1 MFDFK
6 MLVIPL
12 FTSWKSF
19 QSNLPSS
26 LKFIITWIQTP
37 SPEPPV
43 LCPEHCSISSPI
55 ASITDLSI
63 GKSSEFP
70 FVALSLL
77 FCKLVAFLASEL
89 FVSTENSWICFSALA
104 YLLSSSSHDCWG
116 NSSRLAY
123 IKISTCRL
131 SLLDCAPSSLF
142 FVSINSELWLLKA
155 FRNNVSVFRKFNS
168 LVMSGNLSSS
178 ISRCL
183 SLFTERKDLLRLV
196 FPLAAKSTDW
206 TIQFHSKIFLT
217 YIFSSQS
224 SLSFESWFLN
234 DIFSYKVFQ
243 NSSFIGSNSSCSVI

>member
-183 SLFTERKDLLRLV
+183 SLFYWTERFAPFSFPSSCKKYWLNNSVPFKDLPNLYFFFSISFKFWKLILERHI
-196 FPLAAKSTDW
+196 F
-206 TIQFHSKIFLT
+206 IQSISKFLI
-217 YIFSSQS
+217 YWVQLI
-224 SLSFESWFLN
+224 LLG
-234 DIFSYKVFQ
+234 I
-243 NSSFIGSNSSCSVI
+243 